1 LVAAKIAARPHAFI
15 HWERAIV
22 KDMQN
27 RHNTD
32 PSHEREMPLRRY
44 ALALT
49 AIALALGLSV
59 EVLFHDHPM
68 GVSVPLWAACCV
80 AGLFGAAMLVGV
92 KPEKAGLGIP
102 ILILLFAVMTFVR
115 QEPLTSFLNLV
126 LTLAL
131 FALWVRSFRE
141 GLFFEYGWLDFGVAM
156 ALTLVQSW
164 IQPWPLLGSTGSKL
178 FGEKRARSR
187 LAAVVRGLL
196 LAIPVLVV
204 FVALLRSADLVF
216 AGYVDAA
223 LGWLDLARLGDWAG
237 RAVVVIVSG
246 VFFLGALA
254 VALGDPGG
262 RRLIG
267 RDRPLLQPFLGVTE
281 ALTVMGVVDVL
292 FLVFVGLQF
301 RYLFGGRANITAV
314 GYTYSEYARRGFG
327 ELVGVGFLALALILA
342 LAMCTKR
349 PQKRQQ
355 RWFNGLS
362 GVLVGLVSV
371 ILASAFMRLLLYE
384 QAYGFTRL
392 RTYTH
397 VAIVWM
403 GLLFMAFFGLLL
415 ANRLRRFAVAAVI
428 GLLGFGAT
436 LNVLNVDAFIVRHN
450 AARYVEQGEIDLDYV
465 LRLSDDAVPELVRL
479 TLTAQPD
486 IAAELLP
493 RMACRQAITHDRQQR
508 LEWPSF
514 HVSRAAAEAA
524 LERVQVVWQHYQ
536 VVERPSGRWEVW
548 VEGQF
553 EPCTAPGFVD

>member
-1 LVAAKIAARPHAFI
+1 MNDIQ
-15 HWERAIV
+15 
-22 KDMQN
+22 DQ
-27 RHNTD
+27 HNTV
-32 PSHEREMPLRRY
+32 PSHEREVPLRRY

-49 AIALALGLSV
+49 AIALALGLTV

-68 GVSVPLWAACCV
+68 GVSVPLWAASCV
-80 AGLFGAAMLVGV
+80 AALFGAAKLVGA
-92 KPEKAGLGIP
+92 KPAKTGFVIP
-102 ILILLFAVMTFVR
+102 ILILFFALMAFVR
-115 QEPLTSFLNLV
+115 QEPLTSFLNLT

-141 GLFFEYGWLDFGVAM
+141 RLLFEYGWLDFGVAL
-156 ALTLVQSW
+156 ALTFLQSW
-164 IQPWPLLGSTGSKL
+164 IRPWPVLGSAGRKL
-178 FGEKRARSR
+178 FGEKRGRSR
-187 LAAVVRGLL
+187 LAGVLRGLL

-237 RAVVVIVSG
+237 RAVVVITSG

-254 VALGDPGG
+254 VALAEPSG

-267 RDRPLLQPFLGVTE
+267 KDSPILQPFLGVTE
-281 ALTVMGVVDVL
+281 ALTVLGVVDAL
-292 FLVFVGLQF
+292 FMVFVGLQV
-301 RYLFGGRANITAV
+301 RYLFGGRANITAA
-314 GYTYSEYARRGFG
+314 GFTYSEYARRGFG
-327 ELVGVGFLALALILA
+327 ELVGVGLLALALILA
-342 LAMCTKR
+342 LATCTKR
-349 PQKRQQ
+349 PERRQQ

-362 GVLVGLVSV
+362 GALVGLVTV

-403 GLLFMAFFGLLL
+403 GLLFIAFLGLLL

-436 LNVLNVDAFIVRHN
+436 INVLNVDAFIVHHN
-450 AARYVEQGEIDLDYV
+450 MARYAEQGQIDLDYV

-486 IAAELLP
+486 IASELLP
-493 RMACRQAITHDRQQR
+493 LMACRQAITQDRQQR

-514 HVSRAAAEAA
+514 HVSRAAAVAA
-524 LERVQVVWQHYQ
+524 LERVQVAWQDFQ
-536 VVERPSGRWEVW
+536 VVERPSGRWEVL
-548 VEGQF
+548 VDGYY
-553 EPCTAPGFVD
+553 EPCIVGDYVD